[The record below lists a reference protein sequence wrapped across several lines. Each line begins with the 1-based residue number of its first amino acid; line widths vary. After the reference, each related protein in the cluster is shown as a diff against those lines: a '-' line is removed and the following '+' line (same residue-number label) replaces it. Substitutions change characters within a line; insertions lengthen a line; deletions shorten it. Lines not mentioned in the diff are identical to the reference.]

1 MTSKPKE
8 TSDFSSLR
16 SAFEALSEVWR
27 TNGKATPTPTGVKLS
42 SIKKERWH
50 SLFVATQ
57 DHGLM
62 MKHLLQGAGQRSA
75 VSGRREVVLAVVA
88 EQRDGIRYFEVA
100 ALLVVGRGAVQK
112 TISLTTRKDDWKEK
126 LSAFVDWENIDSVI
140 PAAEGNN
147 QRAMIGLALQLAG
160 IGRGKLEMI
169 EADLPEEVDEAAQMV
184 RGADWMKA
192 GLPRFGC
199 AAAEALWYLMRIRS
213 IHARMIRVRKQGY
226 YTSMAFASLYASG
239 LSVADIAQVS
249 NLSEGFADKLI
260 PTTNGVV
267 QKARLADLGDIFA
280 DLDELTQDRRLYCA
294 NRVWRGAAIY
304 AHILDRRIR
313 NGAVA
318 RQRLAAG
325 DDLVSIA
332 ASLKI
337 QRRDLVRVLSVKQDA
352 AVAEKARFV
361 TSIIDPS
368 LIRQVATSPQT
379 QA

>member
-1 MTSKPKE
+1 
-8 TSDFSSLR
+8 
-16 SAFEALSEVWR
+16 
-27 TNGKATPTPTGVKLS
+27 
-42 SIKKERWH
+42 
-50 SLFVATQ
+50 
-57 DHGLM
+57 
-62 MKHLLQGAGQRSA
+62 
-75 VSGRREVVLAVVA
+75 
-88 EQRDGIRYFEVA
+88 
-100 ALLVVGRGAVQK
+100 
-112 TISLTTRKDDWKEK
+112 
-126 LSAFVDWENIDSVI
+126 
-140 PAAEGNN
+140 
-147 QRAMIGLALQLAG
+147 
-160 IGRGKLEMI
+160 MI